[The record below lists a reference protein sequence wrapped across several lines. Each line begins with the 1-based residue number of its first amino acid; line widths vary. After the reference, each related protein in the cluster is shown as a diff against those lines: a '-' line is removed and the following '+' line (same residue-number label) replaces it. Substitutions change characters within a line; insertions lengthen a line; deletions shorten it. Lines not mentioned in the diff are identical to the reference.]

1 MSLLLNIVLEHV
13 EKRFKGKIIFE
24 DLNFQVDKGQTIGI
38 LGANGVGK
46 SVLFKLICG
55 LERPNQG
62 RVFVNNVE
70 VGREEDFPRDVGILI
85 NEPAFIPIYS
95 GIKNLMLLAEINN
108 TVDEKTV
115 KSYMKSVGLDPE
127 NQTKVQNYS
136 LGMKKK
142 LAICQAIMENQSIIL
157 LDEPFNGLDFS
168 SVLEVKKILGEL
180 IQEGKTILLTSHH
193 QQDLDAICDE
203 LYIID
208 DYHLKI
214 LTDEIRNE
222 YFQ

>member
-13 EKRFKGKIIFE
+13 EKRFKGKTIFE

-46 SVLFKLICG
+46 SVLFKLICW

-127 NQTKVQNYS
+127 NQTKVQNSQYIFHRFKR
-136 LGMKKK
+136 LFFGW
-142 LAICQAIMENQSIIL
+142 NN
-157 LDEPFNGLDFS
+157 NGACR
-168 SVLEVKKILGEL
+168 I
-180 IQEGKTILLTSHH
+180 
-193 QQDLDAICDE
+193 
-203 LYIID
+203 YIIRTIVA
-208 DYHLKI
+208 KFWI
-214 LTDEIRNE
+214 
-222 YFQ
+222 